1 VDSKY
6 RLIMTLSELKTLIQ
20 NYTQNTETTF
30 VNTLDDFI
38 KNTEERIFELVQFD
52 FFRKNVTGSLTAENT
67 YLTTPSDYQTS
78 FSLAVIDGNGDYHY
92 LDKKHPSFM
101 REYSVDPT
109 DSTLRGLPKYYGEF
123 DKELSTAS
131 NNGSTLIVSP
141 VPDQNYDVELH
152 YLYKP
157 NSLVT
162 DTTGTWLSSNARN
175 ALLYGSLVEAYI
187 FMKGENDLLQ
197 QYEQRFTGEIN
208 RLKNLAEARG
218 RRDEYRYDSLR
229 TTVS

>member
-1 VDSKY
+1 
-6 RLIMTLSELKTLIQ
+6 MTLAELKTLIQ
-20 NYTQNTETTF
+20 NYVENEETTF
-30 VNTLDDFI
+30 VNSLDDFI
-38 KNTEERIFELVQFD
+38 KNAEESIFELIQFD
-52 FFRKNVTGSLTAENT
+52 FFRKNVTGSLTAGNT
-67 YLTTPSDYQTS
+67 YLTAPTDFQMS

-109 DSTLRGLPKYYGEF
+109 DSTLRDLPKYYADF

-141 VPDQNYDVELH
+141 VPDSNYSVELH
-152 YLYKP
+152 YLFKP

-162 DTTGTWLSSNARN
+162 DTTGTWLSNNARN
-175 ALLYGSLVEAYI
+175 ALLYGCLVEANI
-187 FMKGENDLLQ
+187 FLKGESDMQQ
-197 QYEQRFTGEIN
+197 QYEQRFMMEIS

-229 TTVS
+229 SSVS

>member
-1 VDSKY
+1 
-6 RLIMTLSELKTLIQ
+6 MTLAELKTLIQ

-30 VNTLDDFI
+30 VATLDDFI
-38 KNTEERIFELVQFD
+38 KNAEERIFELVQFD
-52 FFRKNVTGSLTAENT
+52 FFRKNVTGTLTSGNT
-67 YLTTPSDYQTS
+67 YLTTPTDYQTS

-131 NNGSTLIVSP
+131 NNGSTIIVAP
-141 VPDQNYDVELH
+141 VPDSNYNVELH

-175 ALLYGSLVEAYI
+175 ALLYGSLVESYI

-197 QYEQRFTGEIN
+197 QYEQRFAGEIN

-229 TTVS
+229 STVS

>member
-1 VDSKY
+1 
-6 RLIMTLSELKTLIQ
+6 MTLSELKTLIQ

-30 VNTLDDFI
+30 VATLDDFI
-38 KNTEERIFELVQFD
+38 KNAEERIFELVQFD
-52 FFRKNVTGSLTAENT
+52 FFRKNVTGTLTSGNT
-67 YLTTPSDYQTS
+67 YLTTPTDYQTS

-109 DSTLRGLPKYYGEF
+109 DSTLRGLPKYYGDF

-131 NNGSTLIVSP
+131 NNGSTIIVAP
-141 VPDQNYDVELH
+141 VPDSNYNVELH

-162 DTTGTWLSSNARN
+162 DTTGTWVSSNARN

-197 QYEQRFTGEIN
+197 QYEQRFASEIN

-218 RRDEYRYDSLR
+218 SRDEYRYDSLR

>member
-1 VDSKY
+1 MAWTY
-6 RLIMTLSELKTLIQ
+6 TTLTQAIKD
-20 NYTQNTETTF
+20 YTENTETTF
-30 VNTLDDFI
+30 VATLDDFI
-38 KNTEERIFELVQFD
+38 KNAEERIFELVQFD
-52 FFRKNVTGSLTAENT
+52 FFRKNVTGTLTSGNT
-67 YLTTPSDYQTS
+67 YLTTPTDYQTS

-92 LDKKHPSFM
+92 LDKNHPSFM

-109 DSTLRGLPKYYGEF
+109 DSTLRGLPKYYGDF

-131 NNGSTLIVSP
+131 NNGSTIIVAP
-141 VPDQNYDVELH
+141 VPDSNYNVELH

-162 DTTGTWLSSNARN
+162 NTTGTWLSSNARN
-175 ALLYGSLVEAYI
+175 ALLYGSLVESYI

-197 QYEQRFTGEIN
+197 QYEQRFAGEIN